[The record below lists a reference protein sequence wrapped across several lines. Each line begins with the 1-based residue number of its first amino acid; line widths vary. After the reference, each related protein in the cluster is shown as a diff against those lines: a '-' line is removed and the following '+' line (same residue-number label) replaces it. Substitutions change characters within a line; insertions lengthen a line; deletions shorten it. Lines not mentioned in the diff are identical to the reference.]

1 MELYQQYH
9 PQPHPA
15 VQAELEAVDLNFLI
29 DDLPKLLSSMRVGA
43 DRIQK
48 IVLSLRNFS
57 RMDEAE
63 MKEVNLHDGIDS
75 TLMILQSRL
84 KAKSDRPSINVV
96 KEYRNLPGIECYPGQ
111 LNQVFMNILSN
122 AIDAVDERLERC
134 LEQTETYTPTITI
147 QTKLLNDNQ
156 VQIAIAD
163 NGFGI
168 PEAAQRRLFDPFYTT
183 KPVGKGTGMGL
194 SISYQIVTEKHQGT
208 LRCKSDLNQGSQ
220 FVVTIPLGQADC
232 TESIA

>member
-1 MELYQQYH
+1 
-9 PQPHPA
+9 
-15 VQAELEAVDLNFLI
+15 
-29 DDLPKLLSSMRVGA
+29 
-43 DRIQK
+43 
-48 IVLSLRNFS
+48 
-57 RMDEAE
+57 
-63 MKEVNLHDGIDS
+63 
-75 TLMILQSRL
+75 
-84 KAKSDRPSINVV
+84 
-96 KEYRNLPGIECYPGQ
+96 
-111 LNQVFMNILSN
+111 
-122 AIDAVDERLERC
+122 
-134 LEQTETYTPTITI
+134 
-147 QTKLLNDNQ
+147 LLNDNQ

-232 TESIA
+232 TESIT